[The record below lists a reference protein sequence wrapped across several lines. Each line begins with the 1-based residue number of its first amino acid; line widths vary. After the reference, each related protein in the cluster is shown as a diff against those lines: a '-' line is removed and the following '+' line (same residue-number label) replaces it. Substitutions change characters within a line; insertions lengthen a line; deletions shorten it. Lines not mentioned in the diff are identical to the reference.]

1 MRKNYFAKKLI
12 AYSMAFAVAFSTLTV
27 SPVFV
32 KEAKAAAGTVTLPA
46 GTDATANDGKVI
58 VNTINTVNA
67 GNITFTE
74 ADLKSKLGINATDL
88 VDDAQI
94 NDTAKV
100 TGATYATSGSSAALA
115 SLTNTGLTVKVLKA
129 TANAIE

>member
-88 VDDAQI
+88 VDGAQI

-100 TGATYATSGSSAALA
+100 TGATYATAYSIAQA
-115 SLTNTGLTVKVLKA
+115 TGFS
-129 TANAIE
+129 N

>member
-67 GNITFTE
+67 
-74 ADLKSKLGINATDL
+74 AT
-88 VDDAQI
+88 V
-94 NDTAKV
+94 N
-100 TGATYATSGSSAALA
+100 GACPIKFVSALA
-115 SLTNTGLTVKVLKA
+115 SFTNIGLTVNVLKA
-129 TANAIE
+129 TANAME

>member
-1 MRKNYFAKKLI
+1 MRKNYFAKKFV

-32 KEAKAAAGTVTLPA
+32 KEAKAVTFTQTLKSGGGSKLSNGKFAVASVPA
-46 GTDATANDGKVI
+46 GNV
-58 VNTINTVNA
+58 TVP
-67 GNITFTE
+67 
-74 ADLKSKLGINATDL
+74 
-88 VDDAQI
+88 
-94 NDTAKV
+94 
-100 TGATYATSGSSAALA
+100 AAAFA